1 MIYTA
6 KHCTIWVKS
15 LSYRLMSELTIERSA
30 EALENPPHWQFII
43 LTYPTRILRG
53 IRWHKERQVDKR
65 CLRNKKMCDLT
76 LGTSVKL

>member
-6 KHCTIWVKS
+6 KHCTIWVES

-30 EALENPPHWQFII
+30 EALENLPHWQFII

-53 IRWHKERQVDKR
+53 ITWPKERQVDKR
-65 CLRNKKMCDLT
+65 GLRNKKMCDLT
-76 LGTSVKL
+76 FKTSVKL